1 MYFAVVVK
9 WGWGNRVDSSMPAKA
24 RYAVHRYNYFMIQVK
39 KNVLIT
45 GLPGIGKTT
54 AVIRLAEELRDL
66 HPTGF
71 YTAELRERG
80 VRQGFEL
87 VGFDG
92 RRALLSHVAMKG
104 PYRVG
109 RYGVDIKSFED
120 FIGAVN
126 FAEPETKLVII
137 DEVGKMECYSEK
149 FRNLV
154 INLLDSPK
162 PLIATIAL
170 KSEGFISGVKKR
182 PDVRLFELT
191 QGSRTTLTG
200 ELVHYVN
207 DLPSRR

>member
-1 MYFAVVVK
+1 
-9 WGWGNRVDSSMPAKA
+9 MPAKA
-24 RYAVHRYNYFMIQVK
+24 RCAVHRYNYFMIQAK

-45 GLPGIGKTT
+45 GLPGVGKTT
-54 AVIRLAEELRDL
+54 AVIRLAEELRDF

-71 YTAELRERG
+71 YTAELREKG

-92 RRALLSHVAMKG
+92 RRALLSHVAVKG

-120 FIGAVN
+120 FIGALN
-126 FAEPETKLVII
+126 FAEPETRLVII
-137 DEVGKMECYSEK
+137 DEIGKMECYSEK
-149 FRNLV
+149 FRNFV
-154 INLLDSPK
+154 INLLDSRK

-170 KSEGFISGVKKR
+170 KGEGFISGVKNR

-191 QGSRTTLTG
+191 QNNRTTLPE
-200 ELVHYVN
+200 ELARYVR
-207 DLPSRR
+207 DLPERR